1 MLQSLKK
8 IFETNTI
15 EINSNGDITPLHSNT
30 SLKQGYF
37 LQEMFD
43 LVKPKKS
50 IEVGFA
56 YGISSMFILE
66 KHREVQSKEGAHIVI
81 EPDNYWGEAAEFN
94 IDKEGLLFYL
104 DVRRDFSDKVLAKLF
119 LENLRIQ
126 YAYID
131 TTKKF
136 DAIMQ
141 DFYMINKMMDIG
153 GIVILDDCGG
163 SCPGVQRV
171 ARFINTLP
179 HYKVLGAFEKNSIS
193 FKKQIANKIVSLI
206 VSLIPFKNRIY
217 EGVDFSTNAQLGLN
231 YSCIAFKKITED
243 LRGWNWDEPL

>member
-1 MLQSLKK
+1 MLHSLKK

-15 EINSNGDITPLHSNT
+15 VINSSGDTIPLHSNT
-30 SLKQGYF
+30 SLNQGYF

-43 LVKPKKS
+43 LIKPKKS

-66 KHREVQSKEGAHIVI
+66 KHREVHSTEGAHIVI
-81 EPDNYWGEAAEFN
+81 EPDNYWGGAAEFN
-94 IDKEGLLFYL
+94 IDLEGLLPYL

-141 DFYMINKMMDIG
+141 DFYMINKMMDVG
-153 GIVILDDCGG
+153 GVVILDDCGG
-163 SCPGVQRV
+163 SCPGVQRA

-179 HYKVLGAFEKNSIS
+179 YYKVVGAFEKNSIS
-193 FKKQIANKIVSLI
+193 FKKQMANKIVSLI
-206 VSLIPFKNRIY
+206 ISLIPFKNRIY
-217 EGVDFSTNAQLGLN
+217 EGMDFSTNAQLGLN
-231 YSCIAFKKITED
+231 YSCIAFKKIAED
-243 LRGWNWDEPL
+243 LRGWNWDEPM

>member
-1 MLQSLKK
+1 MLHSLKK

-15 EINSNGDITPLHSNT
+15 VINSSGDTIPLHSNT
-30 SLKQGYF
+30 SLNQGYF

-43 LVKPKKS
+43 LIKPKKS

-66 KHREVQSKEGAHIVI
+66 KHREVHSTEGAHIVI
-81 EPDNYWGEAAEFN
+81 EPDNYWGGAAEFN
-94 IDKEGLLFYL
+94 IDLEGLLPYL

-141 DFYMINKMMDIG
+141 DFYMINKMMDVG
-153 GIVILDDCGG
+153 GVVILDDCGG

-179 HYKVLGAFEKNSIS
+179 YYKVVGAFEKNSIS
-193 FKKQIANKIVSLI
+193 FKKQMANKIVSLI
-206 VSLIPFKNRIY
+206 ISLIPFKNRIY
-217 EGVDFSTNAQLGLN
+217 EGMDFSTNAQLGLN
-231 YSCIAFKKITED
+231 YSCIAFKKIAED
-243 LRGWNWDEPL
+243 LRGWNWDEPM